1 MPILTH
7 DTRPARSAVHEG
19 FSPMVDWLNAC
30 RYEDVPPDAL
40 AAGRTCLLDGLTCL
54 LAGLHAQPI
63 ADYRQVLALNSAGK
77 TGLAPIGA
85 GCEAGLFDAANL
97 YAQAANILDFDDCY
111 RHAPSHPGATII
123 GPALACAH
131 VLKRSG
137 RDMLLAIIKAYE
149 ASLRIGAAL
158 CPSDAAPSKDI
169 GYATW
174 QIFGA
179 YITAGLLLKLDHGQW
194 IQGFG
199 LAAQQAPV
207 PMIVRTNP
215 QGGYTWLKNTY
226 GAAAAAGVMSA
237 FLAKQGYVGDQ
248 HFFSEEF
255 GFWKTYGSDQ
265 FRPQCLDTLPGD
277 DWLIRHV
284 EFKPWACCRWSHP
297 ALEAILQLKP
307 AIDLGSLQSIDLYSF
322 KEFCGTL
329 DSPYPTNLVDAQFNV
344 RFLIAVALRHDDVNA
359 ALRAPDFGSEE
370 LRRIF
375 SRIHIHHDAQY
386 DALRRVDMSIPTRVV
401 VKLAGEPDRE
411 AFISDPL
418 GSERRGIA
426 DMAQT
431 QDKFRAAL
439 APLMPAGQIEQIIGR
454 VAALESCAAQDLMA
468 AAFFA

>member
-1 MPILTH
+1 
-7 DTRPARSAVHEG
+7 
-19 FSPMVDWLNAC
+19 MVEWLNGC
-30 RYEDVPPDAL
+30 RYEDVPPDVL
-40 AAGRTCLLDGLTCL
+40 TSGKQCLLDGLACL

-63 ADYRQVLALNSAGK
+63 ADYRHVLEFNSANK
-77 TGLAPIGA
+77 TGLVPIGGA
-85 GCEAGLFDAANL
+85 LEAGIFDAANL

-111 RHAPSHPGATII
+111 RYAPSHPGATII

-137 RDMLLAIIKAYE
+137 QDMLLAIVKAYE
-149 ASLRIGAAL
+149 ASLRIGASL

-179 YITAGLLLKLDHGQW
+179 YVAAGTLLKLDHDQW

-226 GAAAAAGVMSA
+226 GAAASAGVMSA
-237 FLAKQGYVGDQ
+237 FLAKQGYIGDQ

-255 GFWKTYGSDQ
+255 GFWKIYGSDR
-265 FRPQCLDTLPGD
+265 FRPECLDALPGD

-297 ALEAILQLKP
+297 ALEAILQMKP
-307 AIDLGSLQSIDLYSF
+307 SIDLRKLQSIDLYAF

-329 DSPYPTNLVDAQFNV
+329 DSPYPANLVDAQFNV
-344 RFLIAVALRHDDVNA
+344 RFLIAVALLHNDVNA

-370 LRRIF
+370 LQKLF
-375 SRIHIHHDAQY
+375 SKIHIHHDPEC
-386 DALRRVDMSIPTRVV
+386 DALRRIDMSVPTKVV
-401 VKLAGEPDRE
+401 VKLAGESSRE
-411 AFISDPL
+411 ILISEPL

-431 QDKFRAAL
+431 QGKFRDAL
-439 APLMPAGQIEQIIGR
+439 WPLMPGNQAEKIIDL
-454 VAALESCAAQDLMA
+454 VMSLERHTATGLMET
-468 AAFFA
+468 AFTEAENVGTTS

>member
-1 MPILTH
+1 MKPRPEH
-7 DTRPARSAVHEG
+7 DAIHAG
-19 FSPMVDWLNAC
+19 FSPMVDWLNGY
-30 RYEDVPPDAL
+30 RYEDIPSSVL
-40 AAGRTCLLDGLTCL
+40 TTSKQCLLDGLTCL
-54 LAGLHAQPI
+54 LAGLHSQPI
-63 ADYRQVLALNSAGK
+63 AGYREVLELNSANK
-77 TGLAPIGA
+77 VDLVPIGT
-85 GCEAGLFDAANL
+85 GGKAGLFDAVNL
-97 YAQAANILDFDDCY
+97 YAHAANILDFDDCY

-179 YITAGLLLKLDHGQW
+179 YIAAGALLKLDHAQW

-207 PMIVRTNP
+207 PMIVRANP
-215 QGGYTWLKNTY
+215 QGGYTWLKNAY

-237 FLAKQGYVGDQ
+237 FLAKQGYAGDQ

-255 GFWKTYGSDQ
+255 GFWKTYGSDR
-265 FRPQCLDTLPGD
+265 FRPECLDTLPGD

-297 ALEAILQLKP
+297 ALEAILRMKP
-307 AIDLGSLQSIDLYSF
+307 SIDLRKLQSIDLYAF

-329 DSPYPTNLVDAQFNV
+329 DSPYPANLIDAQFNA
-344 RFLIAVALRHDDVNA
+344 RFLIAVALLHDDVNA
-359 ALRAPDFGSEE
+359 ELRAPDFGSEA
-370 LRRIF
+370 LRKLFRKIN
-375 SRIHIHHDAQY
+375 IHHDAEC
-386 DALRRVDMSIPTRVV
+386 DAMRRVDMSIPTRVI
-401 VKLAGEPDRE
+401 ARFDDGSSRE
-411 AFISDPL
+411 LLISEPL

-431 QDKFRAAL
+431 QDKFRGAL
-439 APLMPAGQIEQIIGR
+439 SPLMPSRQIENIIDL
-454 VAALESCAAQDLMA
+454 VASLELHAATDLMT
-468 AAFFA
+468 AAFAKA

>member
-1 MPILTH
+1 MPIMTRG
-7 DTRPARSAVHEG
+7 TRP
-19 FSPMVDWLNAC
+19 
-30 RYEDVPPDAL
+30 
-40 AAGRTCLLDGLTCL
+40 AGRTCLLDGLTCL

-131 VLKRSG
+131 VLKRNG

-158 CPSDAAPSKDI
+158 CPSDATPSKDI

-174 QIFGA
+174 QIFDA
-179 YITAGLLLKLDHGQW
+179 YIATGLLLKLDHNQW

-199 LAAQQAPV
+199 LASQQAPV

-215 QGGYTWLKNTY
+215 RSGYTWLKNTY

-248 HFFSEEF
+248 RFFSEEF

-265 FRPQCLDTLPGD
+265 FRPQCMNTLPGD

-297 ALEAILQLKP
+297 ALEAILHLKP
-307 AIDLGSLQSIDLYSF
+307 AIDLGNLQSIDLYSF

-329 DSPYPTNLVDAQFNV
+329 DSPYPANMV
-344 RFLIAVALRHDDVNA
+344 
-359 ALRAPDFGSEE
+359 
-370 LRRIF
+370 
-375 SRIHIHHDAQY
+375 DAQY

-401 VKLAGEPDRE
+401 VKQAGEPDRE
-411 AFISDPL
+411 VFISDPM

-439 APLMPAGQIEQIIGR
+439 APLMPARQIEQIIDR
-454 VAALESCAAQDLMA
+454 VATLESCAAQDLMA
-468 AAFFA
+468 AAFAQA